1 VLPRFTVGL
10 LALLALPGC
19 AGNWL
24 VLTAASYHENRERGY
39 NERNLGLGLEIPVHD
54 EVRAIGGTY
63 RNSHD
68 RQSWYA
74 GGQWTPLKLGGL
86 SIGAAAITASG
97 YEEDRLS
104 LFAMPMIS
112 YEARGWGINLMPFHK
127 SVTGLQFKAK
137 F

>member
-1 VLPRFTVGL
+1 VLSRCALGLLTL
-10 LALLALPGC
+10 LALTGC

-39 NERNLGLGLEIPVHD
+39 NERNLGLGLEVPMRED
-54 EVRAIGGTY
+54 VRAIGGTY

-74 GGQWTPLKLGGL
+74 GGQWTPIKLGGL
-86 SIGAAAITASG
+86 SIGAAAVAASG
-97 YEEDRLS
+97 YEDNRLS
-104 LFAMPMIS
+104 LFAAPMVS
-112 YEARGWGINLMPFHK
+112 YEARGWGINLTPFHT
-127 SVTGLQFKAK
+127 SVIGLQFKAQ